1 MLSLLVPIFKGKGD
15 PLNPNS
21 YRGIKFLND
30 EKLLNGH
37 LREVVDMIW
46 CNMGLCQGKGP
57 LMLCLFWGD
66 VVKNSDDSTCRR
78 ISHLVLLF
86 VVMLLQ
92 DFLFTFN
99 DLTVLVISG
108 WITKNSFL
116 ICYVFLHEQICNLA
130 RQTLKLLLSEIF
142 FDWQKL
148 FKASK
153 SATVKTSSFYITIVS
168 LPITHQTLDIW
179 CWNWISQN

>member
-1 MLSLLVPIFKGKGD
+1 M
-15 PLNPNS
+15 
-21 YRGIKFLND
+21 
-30 EKLLNGH
+30 
-37 LREVVDMIW
+37 
-46 CNMGLCQGKGP
+46 
-57 LMLCLFWGD
+57 
-66 VVKNSDDSTCRR
+66 KNSDDSTCRR

-142 FDWQKL
+142 FD
-148 FKASK
+148 
-153 SATVKTSSFYITIVS
+153 
-168 LPITHQTLDIW
+168 
-179 CWNWISQN
+179 